1 VRTCDS
7 CMSIP
12 PSTKHP
18 RIGVKSRAEV
28 SVRRS
33 FIDSWGDIAHQLAA
47 TSEVRKP
54 TFSSS
59 AVVVYAKTQGHGR
72 AFSRDR
78 LRVPLPNRQLLSRT
92 DWERPVLNA
101 ENRAGGFTNDGVDV
115 RLVPPGP
122 DLPFRSEFR
131 PLRIT
136 FRCQHPDL
144 LARLT
149 DARLCKSRASVS
161 LGWQDT
167 CQ

>member
-1 VRTCDS
+1 MR
-7 CMSIP
+7 
-12 PSTKHP
+12 KYLL
-18 RIGVKSRAEV
+18 GVPLLIRG
-28 SVRRS
+28 
-33 FIDSWGDIAHQLAA
+33 GDIAHQLAA

-59 AVVVYAKTQGHGR
+59 AVVVYAKDSGAWAR
-72 AFSRDR
+72 ISRNR

-136 FRCQHPDL
+136 FVANTRICSH
-144 LARLT
+144 A
-149 DARLCKSRASVS
+149 
-161 LGWQDT
+161 
-167 CQ
+167 